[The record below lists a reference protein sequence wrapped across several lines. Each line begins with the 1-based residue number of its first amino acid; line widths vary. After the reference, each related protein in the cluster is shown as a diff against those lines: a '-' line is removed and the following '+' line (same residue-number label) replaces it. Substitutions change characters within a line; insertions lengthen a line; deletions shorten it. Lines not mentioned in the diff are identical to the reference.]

1 MKKENITISMES
13 DKLRATKRYMEKKD
27 ADVEQELGDALQK
40 LYEKYVPAPV
50 REYIDEGGEEQTIGL
65 NFDLLA
71 DAKLLLTDELIA
83 EMLRQ
88 RKEAGSLDQ

>member
-1 MKKENITISMES
+1 MKKENITISMNA

-50 REYIDEGGEEQTIGL
+50 REYIDEGSDDTP
-65 NFDLLA
+65 A
-71 DAKLLLTDELIA
+71 PAKKL
-83 EMLRQ
+83 
-88 RKEAGSLDQ
+88 KEKKLGAVITPNTSNGVG

>member
-1 MKKENITISMES
+1 MKKENITIGMDA

-50 REYIDEGGEEQTIGL
+50 REYIDEGGDDTP
-65 NFDLLA
+65 A
-71 DAKLLLTDELIA
+71 PAKK
-83 EMLRQ
+83 Q
-88 RKEAGSLDQ
+88 KEKSKAATAGNSSSVISTV

>member
-1 MKKENITISMES
+1 MKKENITISMEA

-50 REYIDEGGEEQTIGL
+50 REYIDEGGEDTP
-65 NFDLLA
+65 A
-71 DAKLLLTDELIA
+71 PAKKQKEKNRASMA
-83 EMLRQ
+83 ENS
-88 RKEAGSLDQ
+88 GSMV

>member
-1 MKKENITISMES
+1 MKKENITISMDA

-50 REYIDEGGEEQTIGL
+50 REYIDEGGEDTP
-65 NFDLLA
+65 A
-71 DAKLLLTDELIA
+71 PAKK
-83 EMLRQ
+83 Q
-88 RKEAGSLDQ
+88 KEKSMSSAAANNGSVLPTV